1 MNPGDKDVNDRFFEN
16 LPILTQFEGVI
27 DPSYYRS
34 LPDSWLLA
42 TSDIVGSTKTIE
54 AGRYKA
60 VNMAGASVIAAIL
73 NALGHKSVPFVFGG
87 DGAIVAVPRSAEM
100 KTRTALAAVQTLV
113 AEELQLTLRAAI
125 VPVRDIRANG
135 YDVRLAKFQVGAEA
149 FFAMFSGGGASW
161 AEREMK
167 AGRYTVKPAPPG
179 TRPDLTGLS
188 CRWSP
193 IEARH
198 GEILSVIAVPGPNA
212 AVAEFETLVSDIL
225 RLTGTQD
232 RGGHPVPAGGPAVSM
247 STAGADYEARISSDG
262 THRFRRKLGIL
273 WESLLIVILNG
284 LNLKVKGFDARL
296 YRRDVAQN
304 SDFRKFDDGLKMTL
318 DLSASQS
325 MQIEERLEVASRAG
339 ICMFGIH
346 RQSSAIITCI
356 VPSVLTRDHMHF
368 VDGASGGYAMAA
380 SQLKAKAESELKN
393 PGRQAVPLAK

>member
-1 MNPGDKDVNDRFFEN
+1 MSSGVKDVNDRFFES

-34 LPDSWLLA
+34 LPDGWLLA

-73 NALGHKSVPFVFGG
+73 NALGHKNVPFVFGG
-87 DGAIVAVPRSAEM
+87 DGAIVAVPGSAEM
-100 KTRTALAAVQTLV
+100 KTRAALAAVQTLV
-113 AEELQLTLRAAI
+113 TEELQLTLRTAI

-135 YDVRLAKFQVGAEA
+135 YDVRLARFQVGVDA

-161 AEREMK
+161 AEQEMK

-193 IEARH
+193 IESRH
-198 GEILSVIAVPGPNA
+198 GEILSIIAVPGPSA
-212 AVAEFETLVSDIL
+212 AGFETLVSDIL

-232 RGGHPVPAGGPAVSM
+232 RSGHPVPADGPAVSM
-247 STAGADYEARISSDG
+247 STAGADYEARINMDG
-262 THRFRRKLGIL
+262 TRRFSRKLGIL
-273 WESLLIVILNG
+273 WECLLIVILNG

-304 SDFRKFDDGLKMTL
+304 SDFRKFDDGLKMTV
-318 DLSASQS
+318 DLSAAQS
-325 MQIEERLEVASRAG
+325 MQIEKRLEAASRAG
-339 ICMFGIH
+339 VCMFGIH
-346 RQSSAIITCI
+346 RQSSALMTCI

-368 VDGASGGYAMAA
+368 VDGASGAMPWPQT
-380 SQLKAKAESELKN
+380 SSRQRRESK
-393 PGRQAVPLAK
+393 